1 MRLQLSS
8 VRVLHVVATGS
19 RRGAEVFASDL
30 VRALARAGVP
40 QRVAVLRGA
49 CAEVGFDAPVTM
61 LDEAEEDAGTTTLTA
76 TRRRLLRLR
85 HASAE
90 WSPDVVQAHGGEA
103 TKHAL
108 SSLVGSRTPVIYRR
122 IGVAPPWLHR
132 GPRRAAYA
140 WLMRRAARVVTV
152 GDEVRRETRELFG
165 VPTSSIV
172 AIPNG
177 VDRERVVAVHGRD
190 EIRGSIGIPPGRQM
204 LVSVGGI
211 TWEKDPLGH
220 LRIAAR
226 VLNRRDAA
234 HVWVGDGPMR
244 GALEH
249 QAARSGLNGR
259 FVLLGRRTDVGDLLA
274 AADVLLFAS
283 RPDGMEGMPAALIEA
298 GMAGLPA
305 AGFVVAGAPEVI
317 EDGRTGLLASPGD
330 EEALAGRVT
339 ELLEDD
345 ERRRALGTAARE
357 RCLAHFEIEPIS
369 RRYLSLYDEVAG
381 R

>member
-1 MRLQLSS
+1 MSS

-49 CAEVGFDAPVTM
+49 TTEVGFDAPVTM
-61 LDEAEEDAGTTTLTA
+61 LDEAEEDDGATTLSA

-85 HASAE
+85 HAATE

-108 SSLVGSRTPVIYRR
+108 TSLVGTRTPVIYRR
-122 IGVAPPWLHR
+122 IGVAPPWLRH
-132 GPRRAAYA
+132 GHRRAAYA

-165 VPTSSIV
+165 VPASSIV
-172 AIPNG
+172 SIPNG
-177 VDRERVVAVHGRD
+177 VDRERLVPVHGRD
-190 EIRGSIGIPPGRQM
+190 ETRGSIGIPPGRQM

-211 TWEKDPLGH
+211 TWEKNPLGH

-244 GALEH
+244 QALEH

-305 AGFVVAGAPEVI
+305 AGFAVAGAPEVI
-317 EDGRTGLLASPGD
+317 EDGRTGSLVRPGD
-330 EEALAGRVT
+330 EEALAGRVM

-345 ERRRALGTAARE
+345 ERRRAVGTAARE

-369 RRYLSLYDEVAG
+369 RRYLSLYDEVTG

>member
-1 MRLQLSS
+1 
-8 VRVLHVVATGS
+8 LHVVATGS

-40 QRVAVLRGA
+40 QRVAVLRGDR
-49 CAEVGFDAPVTM
+49 AEVDFDAPVTM
-61 LDEAEEDAGTTTLTA
+61 LDEAEQDAGATTLTA

-85 HASAE
+85 HAAAE

-108 SSLVGSRTPVIYRR
+108 SSLVGTRTPVIYRR
-122 IGVAPPWLHR
+122 IGVAPPWLHH

-152 GDEVRRETRELFG
+152 GEQVRHETRELFG
-165 VPTSSIV
+165 VPASSIV

-190 EIRGSIGIPPGRQM
+190 EIRRSIGIPPGRQM

-211 TWEKDPLGH
+211 TWEKNPLGH

-244 GALEH
+244 QALEH

-305 AGFVVAGAPEVI
+305 AGFAVAGAPEVI
-317 EDGRTGLLASPGD
+317 EDGRTGLLATSGD
-330 EEALAGRVT
+330 EEALAGRVM
-339 ELLEDD
+339 ELLEDE
-345 ERRRALGTAARE
+345 ERRRAVGTAARE
-357 RCLAHFEIEPIS
+357 RCLERFEIEPIS

>member
-1 MRLQLSS
+1 VSS

-40 QRVAVLRGA
+40 QRVAVLRGDR
-49 CAEVGFDAPVTM
+49 AEVGFDAPVTM
-61 LDEAEEDAGTTTLTA
+61 LDETEEDAGATTLTA

-85 HASAE
+85 HAAAE

-108 SSLVGSRTPVIYRR
+108 SSLVGTRTPVIYRR

-152 GDEVRRETRELFG
+152 GEQVRRETRELFG
-165 VPTSSIV
+165 VPASRIV

-190 EIRGSIGIPPGRQM
+190 EIRRSIGIPPGRQM

-211 TWEKDPLGH
+211 TWEKNPLGH

-244 GALEH
+244 QALEH

-305 AGFVVAGAPEVI
+305 AGFAVAGAPEVI
-317 EDGRTGLLASPGD
+317 EDGRTGLLATSGD
-330 EEALAGRVT
+330 EEALAGRVM
-339 ELLEDD
+339 ELLEDE
-345 ERRRALGTAARE
+345 ERRRAVGTAARE
-357 RCLAHFEIEPIS
+357 RCLERFEIEPIS

>member
-1 MRLQLSS
+1 LSS

-30 VRALARAGVP
+30 VRALARAGVA

-61 LDEAEEDAGTTTLTA
+61 LDEAKEDAGATTLTA
-76 TRRRLLRLR
+76 SRRRLLRLR
-85 HASAE
+85 HAAAG

-108 SSLVGSRTPVIYRR
+108 ASLVGTRTPVIYRR

-152 GDEVRRETRELFG
+152 GEQVRRETRELFG
-165 VPTSSIV
+165 VPASSIV

-177 VDRERVVAVHGRD
+177 VDADRVGTARGRE

-211 TWEKDPLGH
+211 TWEKNPLGH
-220 LRIAAR
+220 VRIAAR

-244 GALEH
+244 QTLEH

-283 RPDGMEGMPAALIEA
+283 RADGMEGMPAALIEA
-298 GMAGLPA
+298 GMAGLAA
-305 AGFVVAGAPEVI
+305 AGFAVAGASEVI
-317 EDGRTGLLASPGD
+317 EDGLTGLLASPGD
-330 EEALAGRVT
+330 EEGLAGRVM

-345 ERRRALGTAARE
+345 DRRRALGTAARE
-357 RCLAHFEIEPIS
+357 RCLARFEIEPIS
-369 RRYLSLYDEVAG
+369 RRYLALYDEVAE